1 MRIPLPPG
9 TVLARGAGALS
20 PRTLV
25 SVLRT
30 AVYAGAATLFALT
43 QAEASVLLDSAIL
56 GAVLADYVTWFLR
69 SLVQLPSHLLH
80 GCYEAGINLLF
91 GWFLFRAVDFRVT
104 DDGSSIAIAFLAF
117 MLVLGVKVAY
127 YAVQSVQQNLDEG

>member
-1 MRIPLPPG
+1 MRLNLPSG
-9 TVLARGAGALS
+9 AALMRGVREVS

-30 AVYAGAATLFALT
+30 AVYGGVAALFALT
-43 QAEASVLLDSAIL
+43 QTEAAVLLDSAVL

-69 SLVQLPSHLLH
+69 SLVQLPSNLLH

-91 GWFLFRAVDFRVT
+91 GWFLFQAVDFQVT
-104 DDGSSIAIAFLAF
+104 DDGSSIAIAFLTF
-117 MLVLGVKVAY
+117 MLGLGVKVAY
-127 YAVQSVQQNLDEG
+127 YAVQSVQQNLADS